1 MGMSSP
7 MQALLPVGAVLGC
20 PLGGV
25 MADRVGRKA
34 ALQVGAVPGLI
45 GWVLIF
51 VAQYTTNTS
60 TFKSFLLLGRVLAG
74 VGTGMQST
82 VIPVCT
88 MSCRYSVKLHCMHG
102 SVDYYKHTSK
112 LTYQV

>member
-1 MGMSSP
+1 MGVSSP
-7 MQALLPVGAVLGC
+7 MQALLPVGAVLGS

-34 ALQVGAVPGLI
+34 ALQVGAVPSLI
-45 GWVLIF
+45 GWVLIYA
-51 VAQYTTNTS
+51 AQYTANTS

-88 MSCRYSVKLHCMHG
+88 CRYSVKLHCMG
-102 SVDYYKHTSK
+102 VWIIIST
-112 LTYQV
+112 QVNLLIKFSNA